1 MDKRIETV
9 VFDLGGVLIDWD
21 PRYLYRKVFTDEKE
35 MEEFLAT
42 ITTTEWHIEQDRGR
56 TMEEATALLISHHP
70 EHKKEIEAYYGR
82 WDEMFGGP
90 IEGAVD
96 ILRELRERGFPLYAL
111 TNWSAETFPF
121 ARESYDFLGWFEEI
135 VVSGEEGMVKPD
147 EDLYAV
153 LIQRT
158 GLDPAT
164 TVFVDDSLPNVA
176 AAQDLGFTAVA
187 FHNPDQLREELSRL
201 KLLSEEPERT
211 ATDARS

>member
-21 PRYLYRKVFTDEKE
+21 PRYLYRKIFTDEEE

-56 TMEEATALLISHHP
+56 TMEEATALLISHHS
-70 EHKKEIEAYYGR
+70 ERKKEIEAYYGR

-90 IEGAVD
+90 IEGTVD

-121 ARESYDFLGWFEEI
+121 ARENYRFLGWFDEI

-153 LIQRT
+153 LIRRT

-176 AAQDLGFTAVA
+176 AARDLGFTAVA
-187 FHNPDQLREELSRL
+187 FQNPGQLREDLSRL
-201 KLLSEEPERT
+201 KLLSEGPERT